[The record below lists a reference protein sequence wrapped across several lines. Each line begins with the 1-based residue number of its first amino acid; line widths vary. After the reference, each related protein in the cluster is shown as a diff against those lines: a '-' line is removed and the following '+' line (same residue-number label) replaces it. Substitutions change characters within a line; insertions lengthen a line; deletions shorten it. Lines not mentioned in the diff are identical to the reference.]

1 MNTQSPLTDS
11 ELRIK
16 RICAST
22 YRSIHFAEQ
31 HVLCPLLT
39 YNFIGPVPMINGKRR
54 RVDERKQRANDI
66 SVSLSLSLSIWDFAP
81 IGISFEFHVLFH
93 AHLVI
98 VCSFELAFVTFA
110 ENDLGNTNPPVSPVF
125 IDQKSHSFHCARVFG
140 GSAEELFPVNS
151 SREEEKSCVTSFAR

>member
-1 MNTQSPLTDS
+1 MAIFETRGSCQIFDCTVPPVEISSLCFEIRLVGKVQRRTEGFGGGMNTQSPLTDS

-54 RVDERKQRANDI
+54 RVDERKQRANEI
-66 SVSLSLSLSIWDFAP
+66 SVSLSLSLSLF
-81 IGISFEFHVLFH
+81 GISLRLE
-93 AHLVI
+93 
-98 VCSFELAFVTFA
+98 
-110 ENDLGNTNPPVSPVF
+110 SP
-125 IDQKSHSFHCARVFG
+125 S
-140 GSAEELFPVNS
+140 NS
-151 SREEEKSCVTSFAR
+151 TCCFTHIS